1 MYENVFA
8 DEEEDSILPEEKS
21 YRASLKKRLV
31 LSVIFTALA
40 VAFSFFSIIDANIEN
55 TLMPMH
61 IPVLLGGFA
70 CGGPLGFL
78 IGFVSPLIRF
88 IFFSSGGTFSETL
101 CCCFELAVCGCLS
114 GYLFR
119 TFPQKLP
126 FYSLNVAISL
136 ISCKAAFFI
145 LKYLLT
151 IFFSGTNVA
160 PEVFIS
166 QRLTQ
171 TLFGI
176 VFQIV
181 IVPIVVFVFKK
192 AKIAFN
198 S

>member
-8 DEEEDSILPEEKS
+8 DEKSDDLLPEEKS
-21 YRASLKKRLV
+21 YKASFKKRLV
-31 LSVIFTALA
+31 FSVVFTALA
-40 VAFSFFSIIDANIEN
+40 VAFSFFSIIDADIEN

-78 IGFVSPLIRF
+78 VGFVSPLIK
-88 IFFSSGGTFSETL
+88 FFFFASGGAFFETL

-119 TFPQKLP
+119 AFPQKLP
-126 FYSLNVAISL
+126 FYALNTAISL
-136 ISCKAAFFI
+136 LSSKAAFFI

-166 QRLTQ
+166 QRLAQ

-181 IVPIVVFVFKK
+181 VVPVVVFVFKK